1 MADANPQ
8 QNSLDEP
15 AMRSAEEELR
25 RRRERGKQSQARFR
39 KRQAQ
44 ATEEMRAENDKM
56 KAAIAEVVKATQRS
70 DRPGLLRAVR
80 AAADVAGV
88 DFSGLDEER
97 IEEDG
102 ETGGKEPA
110 SSASGSAGDS
120 PSARQRRSNSPT
132 NEVWEGVS
140 RLYSM
145 SSTSGRLSPRLDY
158 GIWID
163 PSRTVKVSKP
173 PAEIVPFIG
182 AGRYTFSGQLYW
194 ACTEYLISLCRAVTT
209 PHLQTAW
216 FACSTNSR
224 PTPQEAEHRLG
235 RVLQHTP
242 PMPSVRLAQALAE
255 SQREYRDSGYMAG
268 DSPACSDEVCSL
280 WREQLSVAY
289 VERGSDLSVWMNLTE
304 LERHVRQQLG
314 YEAFSRLE
322 STIAACC
329 ITHTSTAIDQEVRA
343 VVRLLMKN
351 LAESYTCFGDGPRW
365 RTDTVS
371 ALFNQKM
378 RM

>member
-1 MADANPQ
+1 MADANAQ
-8 QNSLDEP
+8 QQSLDKP
-15 AMRSAEEELR
+15 AVRSAEEELR

-88 DFSGLDEER
+88 DFSGLDEKNS
-97 IEEDG
+97 EENG
-102 ETGGKEPA
+102 ETGATGSGDG
-110 SSASGSAGDS
+110 SSSTLDR
-120 PSARQRRSNSPT
+120 RQRESSSPM
-132 NEVWEGVS
+132 NEVLGGVS
-140 RLYSM
+140 RVYSM
-145 SSTSGRLSPRLDY
+145 STASGHMSPRLDY

-163 PSRTVKVSKP
+163 SSRTVRVSKP
-173 PAEIVPFIG
+173 PAAIIPYIG

-194 ACTEYLISLCRAVTT
+194 ACTEYMISLCRAVTT

-216 FACSTNSR
+216 FACSPNSR
-224 PTPQEAEHRLG
+224 PSPQEAEHLLG
-235 RVLQHTP
+235 VVLQHTP
-242 PMPSVRLAQALAE
+242 PVPSVRLAQALAE

-268 DSPACSDEVCSL
+268 DSPACSDDVCSL
-280 WREQLSVAY
+280 WREKFEVTY
-289 VERGSDLSVWMNLTE
+289 VEQGNDLSVWMNIDE
-304 LERHVRQQLG
+304 LERHVRRQLG

-329 ITHTSTAIDQEVRA
+329 ITHTSTAIDQEVRG

-365 RTDTVS
+365 RSDAVS